1 MEYFLNVG
9 KNSFGIASLKMTYR
23 LVILMQLY
31 LRTFLI
37 CLLSFFFAFAK
48 NGCSDESPS
57 GVRSDAVENILRG
70 KVLNI
75 DINNSTVEV
84 EILARSHNLSDK
96 ISRRIGSKISL
107 QVQPGDLS
115 LLSKKK
121 VFKGNLQET
130 FSSTAGKTFL
140 LYNVW
145 PDEKAERIRVKNVNR
160 LLRRDTLGMGESML
174 RTVGDNLPPFA
185 LYDQDGGVVTTDYF
199 DGSVTILNFIFSRCS
214 VAEMCPAATIKM
226 KKLQELA
233 QKIKIPNIRFLSI
246 TLDPAFDSPG
256 VLKSYARGYNL
267 DESNFKVCTA
277 EKPVIDDLTRQ
288 FGILR
293 ETAPDQPLDHTM
305 RTMIVN
311 SKRQIVYQVPGRN
324 WRVEDFLSRLQ
335 GGL

>member
-1 MEYFLNVG
+1 
-9 KNSFGIASLKMTYR
+9 MTYR
-23 LVILMQLY
+23 LELLMQLN
-31 LRTFLI
+31 LRTYLI
-37 CLLSFFFAFAK
+37 CLLTFYFAFA
-48 NGCSDESPS
+48 NIGCSDENPS
-57 GVRSDAVENILRG
+57 GVRSDATENILRG
-70 KVLNI
+70 KVLNV

-96 ISRRIGSKISL
+96 IPGRIGSKISL

-115 LLSKKK
+115 LLSNKK
-121 VFKGNLQET
+121 VFVGNLQET
-130 FSSTAGKTFL
+130 FSSTAGKIFL
-140 LYNVW
+140 LYDVW

-160 LLRRDTLGMGESML
+160 LLRRDTLGMGEAML

-185 LYDQDGGVVTTDYF
+185 LYDQDGEVVTTDYF
-199 DGSVTILNFIFSRCS
+199 DGSVTVLNFIFSRCS

-233 QKIKIPNIRFLSI
+233 HKIKIPNIRFLSI

-267 DESNFKVCTA
+267 EESNFKVCTA

-288 FGILR
+288 FGIFR

-305 RTMIVN
+305 RTMIIN
-311 SKRQIVYQVPGRN
+311 SKRQIVYQVPGKS

-335 GGL
+335 GGV